1 MSNKILSFLELCY
14 SMVAH
19 ICSSHGNRLVGF
31 PCLLPRGLTKERE
44 DPVSDA
50 FQQLGTVFRDPDIEL
65 HGMELPCRLVCQ
77 KHLGSLTGRQE
88 RGRKG
93 GKDGGKE

>member
-1 MSNKILSFLELCY
+1 MELCR

-31 PCLLPRGLTKERE
+31 PCLLPRVLTKERE
-44 DPVSDA
+44 DPVLDA
-50 FQQLGTVFRDPDIEL
+50 FQQPGTVFRDPDIKL

-77 KHLGSLTGRQE
+77 KHLGSQRGRREE
-88 RGRKG
+88 RGREGK
-93 GKDGGKE
+93 KDGGKK